1 MICCC
6 IIYPRTAASRFDAD
20 YYVNKHM
27 PMTMRLLG
35 SALKGVTVEIGVA
48 STVEDFPPANAA
60 VCRLLFD
67 SIESFL
73 AAFGPHAATLQGDIA
88 NYTDVEPVIQFNEM
102 MISR

>member
-6 IIYPRTAASRFDAD
+6 IIYPRTATSRFDVD

-27 PMTMRLLG
+27 PMTIRLLG
-35 SALKGVTVEIGVA
+35 GALRGVTVETGVA
-48 STVEDFPPANAA
+48 GTMEGVPPASAA

-73 AAFGPHAATLQGDIA
+73 AAFGPHAATLQGDIP
-88 NYTDVEPVIQFNEM
+88 NYTDVAPVIQFNEIK
-102 MISR
+102 ISR

>member
-6 IIYPRTAASRFDAD
+6 IIYPRTASSRFDAD

-27 PMTMRLLG
+27 PMTIRLLG

-48 STVEDFPPANAA
+48 STVEDAPPTNAA

-67 SIESFL
+67 SVEAFL
-73 AAFGPHAATLQGDIA
+73 AAFGPHAGALQGDIP
-88 NYTDVEPVIQFNEM
+88 NYTDVAPVIQFNEM
-102 MISR
+102 KICR